1 MQKNK
6 PVIIEVALNG
16 STKKRENRYV
26 PISQTEIVKDALDC
40 LELGAQIV
48 HQHDRL
54 ESDSEAERAPEI
66 MAQKSRGIYE
76 KILAVYPDA
85 LLYPT
90 ANWGGSTEDRWKH
103 QEILA
108 DAGYLQMAYLDPG
121 STNIGIINSKGIP
134 KGITYDHSYEEIE
147 RLFSLAKIK
156 NLAPSISIFEPGFLR
171 TVLAYWENGSLPR
184 GAFIKLYFGERLI
197 FGLPPTQTALEAYLE
212 LLDGI
217 TLPWGIAVLG
227 GDVIAS
233 DIAETALR
241 CGGHLRV
248 GLEDYSGQKTPR
260 NKELVQEAI
269 SLCADVGRPL
279 ADRGNVKR
287 ILDFP

>member
-1 MQKNK
+1 MNENK

-16 STKKRENRYV
+16 STKKRDNPYV
-26 PISQTEIVKDALDC
+26 PTSETEIVKDSLDC
-40 LELGAQIV
+40 LEIGAQIV

-54 ESDSEAERAPEI
+54 KSDLEEGRTPEI
-66 MAQKSRGIYE
+66 MAQKARRVYE

-90 ANWGGSTEDRWKH
+90 SNWGGSTEDRWRH

-108 DAGYLQMAYLDPG
+108 DTGHLQMAFLDPG
-121 STNIGIINSKGIP
+121 STNIGIIDSRGIP
-134 KGITYDHSYEEIE
+134 KGITYDHGYEEIK
-147 RLFSLAKIK
+147 RLFSLATEKK
-156 NLAPSISIFEPGFLR
+156 LAPSISIFEPGFLR
-171 TVLAYWENGSLPR
+171 TVLAYWQNGRLPR
-184 GAFIKLYFGERLI
+184 GAFIKLYFGERFI

-212 LLDGI
+212 LLDGVK
-217 TLPWGIAVLG
+217 LPWGIAVLG

-233 DIAETALR
+233 GIGETALK

-248 GLEDYSGQKTPR
+248 GLEDYYGQKTPR
-260 NKELVQEAI
+260 NKELVHEAI

-279 ADRGNVKR
+279 ADRRDVRR